1 MDILKCHCTKCYSCV
16 LETLAM
22 KGLILNST
30 GKKNEANEFVKKG
43 LKNDL
48 RSHVCW
54 HVYGLVHRSN
64 KKYDEAVKCYRNALK
79 WDKENIQIYRDLS
92 IVQLQMREMEGFRV
106 RKSYMYSA
114 YFCQSCLELLAIQV
128 SVEGSDVVRFEVYF
142 HF

>member
-1 MDILKCHCTKCYSCV
+1 MNA

-22 KGLILNST
+22 KGLVLNSI

-92 IVQLQMREMEGFRV
+92 IVQLQMREIEGFRV
-106 RKSYMYSA
+106 SRVCM
-114 YFCQSCLELLAIQV
+114 CHL
-128 SVEGSDVVRFEVYF
+128 F
-142 HF
+142 HTKESFQMVNGE

>member
-1 MDILKCHCTKCYSCV
+1 
-16 LETLAM
+16 M

-92 IVQLQMREMEGFRV
+92 IVQLQMREIEGFRV
-106 RKSYMYSA
+106 RSHTPVWYLLVSILLCVMQCY
-114 YFCQSCLELLAIQV
+114 LED
-128 SVEGSDVVRFEVYF
+128 GNMFEL
-142 HF
+142 